1 MEKNDEM
8 KGFFEVMGIDSLGGM
23 LSIVTVGAIMSL
35 PLLVACTI
43 AEWMNGLY

>member
-8 KGFFEVMGIDSLGGM
+8 KGFFEVMGIEDFKGFV
-23 LSIVTVGAIMSL
+23 SIVTVGAIMSL

-43 AEWMNGLY
+43 AEWLCSLY

>member
-8 KGFFEVMGIDSLGGM
+8 KGFCEGMGIEDFKGFV
-23 LSIVTVGAIMSL
+23 SIVTVGAIMSL

-43 AEWMNGLY
+43 AEWLCSLY